1 MYLKSLALGLAMK
14 TFPVILRLDEA
25 DYEALSSSAKSAGV
39 SRSALLRTFLHNGL
53 SGYDTKHEELLRRS
67 EQIQA
72 TLMDVLEIA
81 GVAAALVIRLDG
93 PRVEERVRL
102 ERKMDDGFEGSQ
114 VVMRRQQSI
123 KRQRQGK

>member
-81 GVAAALVIRLDG
+81 GVSAALMVKLDAPQMVDNEKIRSKL
-93 PRVEERVRL
+93 
-102 ERKMDDGFEGSQ
+102 KDGFESSQ
-114 VVMRRQQSI
+114 VVMRSQQVL
-123 KRQRQGK
+123 KNKKQGK

>member
-81 GVAAALVIRLDG
+81 GVSAALMVKLDAPQMVDNEKIRSKL
-93 PRVEERVRL
+93 
-102 ERKMDDGFEGSQ
+102 KDGFESSQ
-114 VVMRRQQSI
+114 VVMRSQQVL
-123 KRQRQGK
+123 KNQKQGK